1 MVHHIKTK
9 TLRER
14 AYEGIRD
21 SVLKN
26 EFLPG
31 QGLSI
36 DMLARAMGISHTPVR
51 EAVVRLSREGL
62 LDYVP
67 NKKLRVGRITETD
80 VRQVYQVRLM
90 LEPQVAG
97 MLPTALAER
106 PELHK
111 RLKKL
116 QAKNEKWCLKTYNGR
131 SGDFYEVDFELNEIF
146 SAAIDN
152 TLLREVFT
160 FVGDRSLRIRTFVEA
175 TFKASLVKKVFHT
188 IAQEHKSIIAAVLAG
203 NLEEIHATVG
213 QHLVNSEERTLLTIR
228 EQLNEDQLPIT

>member
-1 MVHHIKTK
+1 MVRQIKTK

-26 EFLPG
+26 ELLPG

-36 DMLARAMGISHTPVR
+36 DMLAQAMGISHTPVR

-62 LDYVP
+62 LDYAP
-67 NKKLRVGRITETD
+67 NKKLRVTRITEND
-80 VRQVYQVRLM
+80 VRQVYQVRMM

-97 MLPTALAER
+97 LLPAALAAD
-106 PELHK
+106 PELRK
-111 RLKKL
+111 RFKRL
-116 QAKNEKWCLKTYNGR
+116 QAKNEKWCAKGYNGR
-131 SGDFYEVDFELNEIF
+131 SDDFYEVDFELN
-146 SAAIDN
+146 AILSTAIEN

-175 TFKASLVKKVFHT
+175 TFKASPTKKVFHT
-188 IAQEHKSIIAAVLAG
+188 IAEEHSAIIEAILAG
-203 NLEEIHATVG
+203 DFGQIQATVA
-213 QHLVNSEERTLLTIR
+213 QHLSNSEERTLLTIA
-228 EQLNEDQLPIT
+228 EQLNGEQL